1 MLGRTSALSAC
12 DLTMECVA
20 ARTKILLLRCPRTSP
35 SSSNEDEAGAE
46 EDVAGH
52 AVADAEH
59 LLSTLLKFL
68 VAYPLYHCALDSI
81 TLLSLE
87 LLIHLLSAVG
97 FKFIMIWLM
106 LLYPRRPT
114 MVQLAL
120 VMKVHLHLN
129 ASLGKRRIRA

>member
-1 MLGRTSALSAC
+1 M
-12 DLTMECVA
+12 
-20 ARTKILLLRCPRTSP
+20 
-35 SSSNEDEAGAE
+35 
-46 EDVAGH
+46 AGH

-97 FKFIMIWLM
+97 FKFIMILLM
-106 LLYPRRPT
+106 LLCPRRLT
-114 MVQLAL
+114 MVQPAPM
-120 VMKVHLHLN
+120 MKVQRHLI
-129 ASLGKRRIRA
+129 ASLGKRRILICGSFVHQGCRIMPKSMMGRTAMRNSDGLTMT

>member
-1 MLGRTSALSAC
+1 M
-12 DLTMECVA
+12 
-20 ARTKILLLRCPRTSP
+20 
-35 SSSNEDEAGAE
+35 
-46 EDVAGH
+46 AGH

-97 FKFIMIWLM
+97 SRFIMILLM
-106 LLYPRRPT
+106 LLCPRRPT
-114 MVQLAL
+114 MVQPAPM
-120 VMKVHLHLN
+120 MKVQRHLI
-129 ASLGKRRIRA
+129 ASLGKRRIRVCGSVVHQGCRIMPKSMMGRTAMRNSDGLTMT